1 MTMTKAS
8 READVDAGRVEV
20 ILPGPLTMEYET
32 VMTVVVT
39 TATGVRLMTHPGLA
53 LAQGSLL
60 ADSLRATAD
69 DLIQMADK
77 LPRARHSATPP
88 ACRVSS
94 MPRPG
99 VAS

>member
-39 TATGVRLMTHPGLA
+39 TASGVRLMSHPGLA
-53 LAQGSLL
+53 LHGSLL

-69 DLIQMADK
+69 DLYDMADK
-77 LPRARHSATPP
+77 VPSATFRDP
-88 ACRVSS
+88 SG
-94 MPRPG
+94 M
-99 VAS
+99 